1 MYKKLTSGVR
11 RKMANGETPVCIMRS
26 LLEGQAQYGF
36 DDELVDYAAG
46 TLFGECDAEKHG
58 ERVTIC

>member
-1 MYKKLTSGVR
+1 
-11 RKMANGETPVCIMRS
+11 MANGETPVCIMRS